1 MKSKRVDA
9 PLVPLAIAL
18 AAMLSIGAA
27 VVWHQWLFWLVTVL
41 LLICLGL
48 YLNASWRGKEQIID
62 ETITYLH
69 LSSDAQVLDL
79 GTDQGN
85 VLVKLAKRLTIPGHA
100 TGVEVGRK
108 SAQSHNSLAR
118 AKDSLQAAAMA
129 DRASVQAADI
139 LNLPFK
145 DHQFDGILIWMT
157 LHQVKPT
164 INRARAVQEAA
175 RTLKSDG
182 TLAIIDFRHFDE
194 YQKILARLGF
204 HDITVHQCGV
214 NGWWGVPWLSTKI
227 LFAFFG
233 MVMSQLTYFA
243 AVKYSN
249 APTATVIQYL
259 APVIIIGYTAA
270 AQKMMPRRIDV
281 VSIIVALVGTFL
293 LVTNGNLN
301 HLALSPQACF
311 WALLAALANAIS
323 TMAPGRLFA
332 RYGTLNVT
340 AWSMLICGICFIP
353 LYFIMPMPALRP
365 LDVALIGW
373 IVIGGTL
380 LAYTLYLA
388 SVQYIDPSTTGMLG
402 AFEPLVATILAVA
415 LLHTQFGPVNILA
428 SCLIILATFLQ
439 MMPLQ
444 IFSHRRSLN

>member
-1 MKSKRVDA
+1 M
-9 PLVPLAIAL
+9 
-18 AAMLSIGAA
+18 
-27 VVWHQWLFWLVTVL
+27 L
-41 LLICLGL
+41 LLI
-48 YLNASWRGKEQIID
+48 
-62 ETITYLH
+62 
-69 LSSDAQVLDL
+69 
-79 GTDQGN
+79 
-85 VLVKLAKRLTIPGHA
+85 LAKLT
-100 TGVEVGRK
+100 GR
-108 SAQSHNSLAR
+108 S
-118 AKDSLQAAAMA
+118 
-129 DRASVQAADI
+129 
-139 LNLPFK
+139 
-145 DHQFDGILIWMT
+145 
-157 LHQVKPT
+157 
-164 INRARAVQEAA
+164 
-175 RTLKSDG
+175 
-182 TLAIIDFRHFDE
+182 
-194 YQKILARLGF
+194 
-204 HDITVHQCGV
+204 
-214 NGWWGVPWLSTKI
+214 STKALFSNRHDVLQLV

-233 MVMSQLTYFA
+233 MGMSQLTYCA

-373 IVIGGTL
+373 IIIGGTL

-428 SCLIILATFLQ
+428 SCLIVLATFLQ

-444 IFSHRRSLN
+444 AFSHRRSLN

>member
-1 MKSKRVDA
+1 M
-9 PLVPLAIAL
+9 
-18 AAMLSIGAA
+18 
-27 VVWHQWLFWLVTVL
+27 L
-41 LLICLGL
+41 LLI
-48 YLNASWRGKEQIID
+48 
-62 ETITYLH
+62 
-69 LSSDAQVLDL
+69 
-79 GTDQGN
+79 
-85 VLVKLAKRLTIPGHA
+85 LAKLT
-100 TGVEVGRK
+100 GR
-108 SAQSHNSLAR
+108 S
-118 AKDSLQAAAMA
+118 
-129 DRASVQAADI
+129 
-139 LNLPFK
+139 
-145 DHQFDGILIWMT
+145 
-157 LHQVKPT
+157 
-164 INRARAVQEAA
+164 
-175 RTLKSDG
+175 
-182 TLAIIDFRHFDE
+182 
-194 YQKILARLGF
+194 
-204 HDITVHQCGV
+204 
-214 NGWWGVPWLSTKI
+214 STKALFSNRHDVLQLV

-233 MVMSQLTYFA
+233 MGMSQLTYFA

-259 APVIIIGYTAA
+259 APVIIIGYTALS
-270 AQKMMPRRIDV
+270 QKMLPRRIDV

>member
-1 MKSKRVDA
+1 MNKRTKGI
-9 PLVPLAIAL
+9 LLAVT
-18 AAMLSIGAA
+18 GASFWGTSGVA
-27 VVWHQWLFWLVTVL
+27 VQYLFGETTVSEVWLVGLRLLGAGML
-41 LLICLGL
+41 LLI
-48 YLNASWRGKEQIID
+48 
-62 ETITYLH
+62 
-69 LSSDAQVLDL
+69 
-79 GTDQGN
+79 
-85 VLVKLAKRLTIPGHA
+85 LAKLT
-100 TGVEVGRK
+100 GR
-108 SAQSHNSLAR
+108 S
-118 AKDSLQAAAMA
+118 
-129 DRASVQAADI
+129 
-139 LNLPFK
+139 
-145 DHQFDGILIWMT
+145 
-157 LHQVKPT
+157 
-164 INRARAVQEAA
+164 
-175 RTLKSDG
+175 
-182 TLAIIDFRHFDE
+182 
-194 YQKILARLGF
+194 
-204 HDITVHQCGV
+204 
-214 NGWWGVPWLSTKI
+214 STKALFSNRHDVLQLV

-233 MVMSQLTYFA
+233 MGMSQLTYFA

-259 APVIIIGYTAA
+259 APVIIIGYTALS
-270 AQKMMPRRIDV
+270 QKMLPRRIDV

>member
-1 MKSKRVDA
+1 M
-9 PLVPLAIAL
+9 
-18 AAMLSIGAA
+18 
-27 VVWHQWLFWLVTVL
+27 
-41 LLICLGL
+41 
-48 YLNASWRGKEQIID
+48 
-62 ETITYLH
+62 
-69 LSSDAQVLDL
+69 
-79 GTDQGN
+79 
-85 VLVKLAKRLTIPGHA
+85 
-100 TGVEVGRK
+100 
-108 SAQSHNSLAR
+108 
-118 AKDSLQAAAMA
+118 
-129 DRASVQAADI
+129 
-139 LNLPFK
+139 
-145 DHQFDGILIWMT
+145 
-157 LHQVKPT
+157 
-164 INRARAVQEAA
+164 
-175 RTLKSDG
+175 
-182 TLAIIDFRHFDE
+182 
-194 YQKILARLGF
+194 
-204 HDITVHQCGV
+204 
-214 NGWWGVPWLSTKI
+214 
-227 LFAFFG
+227 
-233 MVMSQLTYFA
+233 
-243 AVKYSN
+243 
-249 APTATVIQYL
+249 
-259 APVIIIGYTAA
+259 
-270 AQKMMPRRIDV
+270 
-281 VSIIVALVGTFL
+281 
-293 LVTNGNLN
+293 TNGNLN

>member
-1 MKSKRVDA
+1 M
-9 PLVPLAIAL
+9 
-18 AAMLSIGAA
+18 
-27 VVWHQWLFWLVTVL
+27 L
-41 LLICLGL
+41 LLI
-48 YLNASWRGKEQIID
+48 
-62 ETITYLH
+62 
-69 LSSDAQVLDL
+69 
-79 GTDQGN
+79 
-85 VLVKLAKRLTIPGHA
+85 LAKLT
-100 TGVEVGRK
+100 GR
-108 SAQSHNSLAR
+108 S
-118 AKDSLQAAAMA
+118 
-129 DRASVQAADI
+129 
-139 LNLPFK
+139 
-145 DHQFDGILIWMT
+145 
-157 LHQVKPT
+157 
-164 INRARAVQEAA
+164 
-175 RTLKSDG
+175 
-182 TLAIIDFRHFDE
+182 
-194 YQKILARLGF
+194 
-204 HDITVHQCGV
+204 
-214 NGWWGVPWLSTKI
+214 STKALFSNRHDVLQLV

-233 MVMSQLTYFA
+233 MGMSQLTYFA

-259 APVIIIGYTAA
+259 APVIIIGYTTA

>member
-1 MKSKRVDA
+1 MNKRTKGI
-9 PLVPLAIAL
+9 LLAVT
-18 AAMLSIGAA
+18 GASFWGTSGVA
-27 VVWHQWLFWLVTVL
+27 VQYLFGETTVSEVWLVGLRLLGAGML
-41 LLICLGL
+41 LLI
-48 YLNASWRGKEQIID
+48 
-62 ETITYLH
+62 
-69 LSSDAQVLDL
+69 
-79 GTDQGN
+79 
-85 VLVKLAKRLTIPGHA
+85 LAKLT
-100 TGVEVGRK
+100 GR
-108 SAQSHNSLAR
+108 S
-118 AKDSLQAAAMA
+118 
-129 DRASVQAADI
+129 
-139 LNLPFK
+139 
-145 DHQFDGILIWMT
+145 
-157 LHQVKPT
+157 
-164 INRARAVQEAA
+164 
-175 RTLKSDG
+175 
-182 TLAIIDFRHFDE
+182 
-194 YQKILARLGF
+194 
-204 HDITVHQCGV
+204 
-214 NGWWGVPWLSTKI
+214 STKALFSNRHDVLQLV

-233 MVMSQLTYFA
+233 MGMSQLTYFA

-259 APVIIIGYTAA
+259 APVIIIGYTTA